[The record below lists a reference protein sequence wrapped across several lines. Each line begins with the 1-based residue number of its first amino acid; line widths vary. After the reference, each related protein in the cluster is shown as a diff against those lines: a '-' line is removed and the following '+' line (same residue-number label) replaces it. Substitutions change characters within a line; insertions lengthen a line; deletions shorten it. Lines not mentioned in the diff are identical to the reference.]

1 MSCTVAVCAVV
12 WAATQD
18 KNSKST
24 DVAIFFGT
32 ALILFSFLYHSLAL
46 ARLFAL
52 LSESNFAFFAVFAIY
67 PPGQFW

>member
-1 MSCTVAVCAVV
+1 
-12 WAATQD
+12 
-18 KNSKST
+18 
-24 DVAIFFGT
+24 
-32 ALILFSFLYHSLAL
+32 LAL